1 MGPPPFVPMWY
12 NRTIEVIHMFRNK
25 DCMRQLLWL
34 LALTVPWG
42 LGGFVVHTAFSLSA
56 GLTAYWVAGL
66 LVPFIFFLVQKKDGA
81 VSWGQ
86 RGERCTCPCGFPL

>member
-1 MGPPPFVPMWY
+1 MWY